1 MKGRLVVPAFVGLLA
16 LFSETASAQVGIA
29 GSVRDLTGAAM
40 PGVAVEASSP
50 VLIEKS
56 RSAVTDTAGQ
66 YRLVDLS
73 PGTYTVTFTL
83 PGFKTVRRTDVV
95 LEGTLIAQVNAEMQ
109 IGSLEESITVTGE
122 SPVVDVVSNRSSFVA
137 SRDVLDALPV
147 STRNLPARVNL
158 IPGSTVTFFTLGQYN
173 MSVHGSAPSDMTI
186 AVDGMRI
193 NNLCGQGQYSG
204 FYLNDAAAQ
213 EITFL
218 TGSGTAEVGSGGLR
232 INVVPKD
239 GGNTFA
245 GTFFGYGAGGALQ
258 ADNRSDEVEPF
269 IPVAPGINYE
279 FQINPS
285 FGGPILRDRLCSTLP
300 TAATSTSGTPREPC
314 STTARQSRSRPC
326 RETTA

>member
-1 MKGRLVVPAFVGLLA
+1 MKGRIVAVIVGILTLLA
-16 LFSETASAQVGIA
+16 GTASAQVGIA
-29 GSVRDLTGAAM
+29 GSARDESGAAM

-50 VLIEKS
+50 ALIEKS
-56 RSAVTDTAGQ
+56 RTVVTDSAGQ
-66 YRLVDLS
+66 YRLIDLT
-73 PGTYTVTFTL
+73 PGVYTVTFTL
-83 PGFKTVRRTDVV
+83 QGFKTVRRTDVV
-95 LEGTLIAQVNAEMQ
+95 LEGTLIAQINAEME
-109 IGSLEESITVTGE
+109 IGSIEESITVTGE

-147 STRNLPARVNL
+147 STRNLPSRVAL
-158 IPGSTVTFFTLGQYN
+158 IPGSTVTFFTLGQYS

-186 AVDGMRI
+186 AIDGMRL
-193 NNLCGQGQYSG
+193 NNLCGSGQFSG

-258 ADNRSDEVEPF
+258 ADNRSDEVTPY

-279 FQINPS
+279 FQVNPS
-285 FGGPILRDRLCSTLP
+285 YV
-300 TAATSTSGTPREPC
+300 
-314 STTARQSRSRPC
+314 
-326 RETTA
+326 